1 MAIETRHFI
10 RSRILVNVD
19 IFSRDRMNLTAE
31 KNWTIANIYAEVCD
45 CLGIPES
52 RLFGLARQ
60 SDYGFVFLD
69 PEARISS
76 LDRKPAVRHISLIF
90 SHNKQKY
97 SVSKTAAIPNG
108 GGEAILLF
116 LRVHFYVPNHCLR
129 GRVVRHLYY
138 EQLKLN
144 SQNYGLTC
152 SDEVY
157 FQLAA
162 FSIKIYLLARRHSSE
177 RTTPTTFNESNLKL
191 NDHFPSFMIESYGS
205 GYLYASIPNLLGPL
219 EGQGRE
225 TLEWRFIRL
234 ASDPSSNF
242 NLHLYPVSLLDISH
256 SPAATSS
263 STTITVLSSPL
274 LPVSR
279 LRRSHSGRS
288 SILPPSGKGTFW
300 LGIGPNGFEFHEEEE
315 SKRIAYHNS
324 LPWVKI
330 DKLSRKHASFIIHL
344 TSGRKLT
351 FFSASSLEAQHLF
364 TLSSHLHKHQ
374 TVAHLASQQSARQL
388 EQQDRLQYNEAY
400 IYSAGEVVT
409 MRRVHAAPDTQARER
424 MLMGTSESP
433 LFPQLSSLNHKD
445 GQDER
450 TQSVYI

>member
-1 MAIETRHFI
+1 MAFETRHFI

-19 IFSRDRMNLTAE
+19 LFNRDRMNLTVE
-31 KNWTIANIYAEVCD
+31 KNWTLANIYTEVCD
-45 CLGIPES
+45 YLGIPES
-52 RLFGLARQ
+52 KNADINIMQETYRQAHGLLLRT
-60 SDYGFVFLD
+60 V
-69 PEARISS
+69 
-76 LDRKPAVRHISLIF
+76 KSLIF
-90 SHNKQKY
+90 AHNKHKY
-97 SVSKTAAIPNG
+97 SLSKAAALSNG
-108 GGEAILLF
+108 EEDVILIF
-116 LRVHFYVPNHCLR
+116 LRVRFYVPNHCLR

-162 FSIKIYLLARRHSSE
+162 FSIKMSLLAMRYSSG
-177 RTTPTTFNESNLKL
+177 RASPTTFNESNLKL
-191 NDHFPSFMIESYGS
+191 CDHFPSFMIESYGS
-205 GYLYASIPNLLGPL
+205 DYLYASIPNLLGPL
-219 EGQGRE
+219 QGQGRE

-242 NLHLYPVSLLDISH
+242 NLHLYPVTLLDASH
-256 SPAATSS
+256 SPVATSS
-263 STTITVLSSPL
+263 SSTTVSVLGSPL

-315 SKRIAYHNS
+315 NRRIAYHSS
-324 LPWVKI
+324 LPWIKI

-351 FFSASSLEAQHLF
+351 FFSTSSQEAQHLF
-364 TLSSHLHKHQ
+364 TLSSHLHEHQ

-400 IYSAGEVVT
+400 VYSAGEVVT
-409 MRRVHAAPDTQARER
+409 MRRVHAAPDGQARER
-424 MLMGTSESP
+424 MLMETAEPS
-433 LFPQLSSLNHKD
+433 LFPQISSSNPKD
-445 GQDER
+445 GQDEQS
-450 TQSVYI
+450 QSVYI